1 MEIIDDL
8 SDEEYAKAKT
18 DLGQTGLYI
27 YDHLGNNAMA
37 SLMARMEYMAV
48 SLGVDVIMLDHI
60 TAAAAGLMNTSG
72 KDIEGG
78 GSERLIIDAMMRDM
92 RSLSVRTGVHIDIVS
107 QLKKTDKAFE
117 EGSRITM
124 QDLRG
129 SGALASVP
137 NTVVALERDRQDPDE
152 RVANTTTVR
161 VLKNRLDG
169 RAGVASAI
177 SYSRDSG
184 RMEETEFV
192 VQDDGTLGFSPEQE
206 GTF

>member
-1 MEIIDDL
+1 
-8 SDEEYAKAKT
+8 
-18 DLGQTGLYI
+18 
-27 YDHLGNNAMA
+27 MA

-72 KDIEGG
+72 KDVEGG

-129 SGALASVP
+129 SVLSPRFPIRLSLSSV
-137 NTVVALERDRQDPDE
+137 TDRT
-152 RVANTTTVR
+152 RTS
-161 VLKNRLDG
+161 VLL
-169 RAGVASAI
+169 
-177 SYSRDSG
+177 
-184 RMEETEFV
+184 TPLLFV
-192 VQDDGTLGFSPEQE
+192 F
-206 GTF
+206 